1 MLLSE
6 FVHGSTRALTGLYP
20 EAEASGLIAMLVEE
34 TTGFKRYT
42 SIIEPATE
50 LPAAQEPFL
59 QEAVARLCAGE
70 PIQYILGYADFCGLR
85 LRVTPDVL
93 IPRPETELL
102 VSAADRLLDARAG
115 KDISVISTKA
125 AGRVEKSPSSS
136 VMPGPDRASSAPA
149 ASVIPSAA
157 KESPAP
163 ATRALDLCTGSGCI
177 AWALAV
183 RHPSLRVTAVDV
195 SAAAL
200 AVASSQRDYLF
211 SAAPSA
217 PAAIPSEAKES
228 PSVISTKAAG
238 RVEKSPSS
246 SVMPGPDRASPAP
259 AASVI
264 PSEAKESPSVI
275 STKAAGRVEKS
286 PALAASAPSVAFLR
300 ADILADPPAAL
311 PPHGFDLITAN
322 PPYVPES
329 DRARMRPNV
338 LEHEPPLALFVPDE
352 DPLRFYRAIARW
364 AQALLA
370 PGGHG
375 LVEIHEAYGPATAA
389 LFSAA
394 GFTDVRIL
402 PDLSGRDRIV
412 TFSR

>member
-59 QEAVARLCAGE
+59 QEAVARLRAGE
-70 PIQYILGYADFCGLR
+70 PIQYVLGYADFCGLR

-228 PSVISTKAAG
+228 P
-238 RVEKSPSS
+238 
-246 SVMPGPDRASPAP
+246 AP
-259 AASVI
+259 
-264 PSEAKESPSVI
+264 
-275 STKAAGRVEKS
+275 
-286 PALAASAPSVAFLR
+286 AASAPSVAFLR
-300 ADILADPPAAL
+300 ADILCDPPAAL
-311 PPHGFDLITAN
+311 PPHGFDLIIAN

-394 GFTDVRIL
+394 GFADVRIL

>member
-115 KDISVISTKA
+115 KDITVISTKA

-238 RVEKSPSS
+238 RVEKSP
-246 SVMPGPDRASPAP
+246 AP
-259 AASVI
+259 
-264 PSEAKESPSVI
+264 
-275 STKAAGRVEKS
+275 
-286 PALAASAPSVAFLR
+286 AASAPSVAFLR
-300 ADILADPPAAL
+300 VDILGDPPAAL

-370 PGGHG
+370 PDGHG